1 MKINKY
7 NIGESVEVIGTYQK
21 TKIIDFE
28 FFDELVLYY
37 TDDKNAYPQ
46 HMIQLYGLNFMK
58 KLISI
63 SDDEKNKQVNEAFSS
78 IINDIS
84 K

>member
-63 SDDEKNKQVNEAFSS
+63 PDDEKNKQVNEAFSS